1 MNDSESDEPRGG
13 GLLPIAQV
21 LDNMKSSYDAQIARR
36 MEWWSQREIADGAKE
51 KGWRWVRK
59 LILPPDITREEIA
72 ALEPCLDWAQ
82 QRLDQCSVC
91 PKTGG
96 ACDVDYYMGAG
107 EGTAPVWNAETRD
120 VEFKPCGRFY
130 EHRLRKRL
138 AGFGVPEVLLGATFE
153 TFSVNDDLRDE
164 LQAYVAN
171 FKDIGAKGYYLDGG
185 VGTGKSHLAAAVT
198 RELVRKRLINSA
210 YFAYV
215 PKFFDEIRNNFDR
228 SVEERDE
235 FMERSLHCDLLVMD
249 DLGAERTTEWVRDQ
263 LGIIIH
269 MRWANQK
276 PVLVTSNK
284 TMDEYRDL
292 LGERAYSRLRS
303 LTPYRRVIGGRDQR

>member
-1 MNDSESDEPRGG
+1 MSESQDERGAG
-13 GLLPIAQV
+13 GLVPLSEATMEHLKPA
-21 LDNMKSSYDAQIARR
+21 YDAMIARR
-36 MEWWSQREIADGAKE
+36 LEWWSQREIADGAKE

-59 LILPPDITREEIA
+59 LILPADVTREEIA
-72 ALEPCLDWAQ
+72 ALEPVLQWAQ
-82 QRLDQCSVC
+82 ERLDQCSTC

-120 VEFKPCGRFY
+120 VEFKPCARFY
-130 EHRLRKRL
+130 EHRIRLRL
-138 AGFGVPEVLLGATFE
+138 AGFGVPEVLLGANFDN
-153 TFSVNDDLRDE
+153 FSVSDE
-164 LQAYVAN
+164 LRAEMQAYVAS
-171 FKDIGAKGYYLDGG
+171 FKDVGAKGYYLNGS
-185 VGTGKSHLAAAVT
+185 VGTGKSHLAAAIT
-198 RELVRKRLINSA
+198 RALVEKRIIGSA

-228 SVEERDE
+228 PVEERDE
-235 FMERSLHCDLLVMD
+235 FMRRVLQCDLLVMD

-276 PVLVTSNK
+276 PVLVTSNR
-284 TMDEYRDL
+284 TLEEYREL

-303 LTPYRRVIGGRDQR
+303 LTPYRRLVGGTDQR